1 MKSLDLKG
9 NTWLFFGDQHFT
21 TDFLYQTEWQAWLKE
36 GYLEKMDVAFLEIQT
51 KIYVQHRIMERSAQ
65 FNAWLEK
72 EHLSIFVMKTHG
84 KRCASSHQRCVSKR
98 TGT

>member
-1 MKSLDLKG
+1 
-9 NTWLFFGDQHFT
+9 
-21 TDFLYQTEWQAWLKE
+21 
-36 GYLEKMDVAFLEIQT
+36 MDVAFSRDT
-51 KIYVQHRIMERSAQ
+51 DHKIYVQHRIMERSAQ

-72 EHLSIFVMKTHG
+72 EHLSIFAVMKTHG